1 MRVSAY
7 VHMRRDTPVPL
18 SAPVHILDDPLPFP
32 QLRTNLMDDL
42 FLNKKTND
50 NIQIWYSLKYKHS
63 KNKWF
68 FAKKWMVVLKGSSI
82 NKKPNSSMWPM
93 LRTVMLSSI
102 WYCRFAPAYFP
113 YFRAI
118 RIQRYCT
125 WSQSRYPN

>member
-63 KNKWF
+63 K
-68 FAKKWMVVLKGSSI
+68 KKMILCKKMNGSVKG
-82 NKKPNSSMWPM
+82 KQ
-93 LRTVMLSSI
+93 
-102 WYCRFAPAYFP
+102 Y
-113 YFRAI
+113 
-118 RIQRYCT
+118 
-125 WSQSRYPN
+125 